1 MQVSGRLL
9 KMLVFGPGRLLKP
22 RPADLHSRLMKELHL
37 THLSD

>member
-9 KMLVFGPGRLLKP
+9 KMKP